1 MRLSQII
8 SILATFTALTGAVFL
23 LRDNSTLAM
32 RAMGIWVVLYYAWLF
47 LEQYEYEQESK
58 K

>member
-32 RAMGIWVVLYYAWLF
+32 RAMGVWVVLYYAWLF

>member
-32 RAMGIWVVLYYAWLF
+32 RAFGVWVILYYAWLF